1 MKYKNFHSPER
12 EILSKRFS
20 QIPSIEI
27 GLVSI
32 IENYIYEKVSDRI
45 DYEKDVFS
53 SEIKR
58 EEYDYVKRYNKI
70 HGLHRVVLY
79 GLGHYISEYTYDNGV
94 LDGEFSRINTSV
106 NYTIKGK
113 YDKGILLEE
122 WNYYNKE
129 GEEVLFSYKN
139 HTIKC
144 NMEL

>member
-12 EILSKRFS
+12 DILSKRFS

-32 IENYIYEKVSDRI
+32 IENYIYEKVSERI

-53 SEIKR
+53 SELKR

-70 HGLHRVVLY
+70 HGTHRVILY
-79 GLGHYISEYTYDNGV
+79 GLGQYISEYTYDNGV

-122 WNYYNKE
+122 WNYYIKE
-129 GEEVLFSYKN
+129 GKEVLFSYNNYITKYS
-139 HTIKC
+139 
-144 NMEL
+144 MEL